1 MALGLVTSIFEKTA
15 PTIEQQGEIISNTA
29 NMVTNAL
36 SKLPSSI
43 SGKEELVSRLT
54 DSIVKLKLESAYKI
68 AAWQFFLCLGIAFA
82 LGLLI
87 AFCYMIKNDFSK
99 SLVFTLALMPPIV
112 CVLIMLVS
120 GSMGAAIA
128 VGGVFALT
136 RFRSAAGTS
145 RELVQILLAMATGL
159 TLGLGYIWIAI
170 ILVLCVEAVSII
182 FTFTRFGESS
192 KLRRTLKITI
202 PEELDY
208 NDLFDDLF
216 KKYTTRAVLVK
227 VKLKNLGTLF
237 QLTYD
242 IVLKNQA
249 EEKQF
254 IDEIRVRNANLDILC
269 SKVIANPDNL

>member
-1 MALGLVTSIFEKTA
+1 MSLGLVNSIFESSALTDA
-15 PTIEQQGEIISNTA
+15 QQGEIISSTA
-29 NMVTNAL
+29 QIVNKAL
-36 SKLPSSI
+36 SGLGATLQQEAFP
-43 SGKEELVSRLT
+43 RLT
-54 DSIVKLKLESAYKI
+54 ETIVKLKLESAYKI
-68 AAWQFFLCLGIAFA
+68 VWWQFFLCFGLAFA
-82 LGLLI
+82 LGIAI
-87 AFCYMIKNDFSK
+87 AFSYKFKNDFSK
-99 SLVFTLALMPPIV
+99 SLMFTLALMPPIV

-136 RFRSAAGTS
+136 RFRSATGTS

-170 ILVLCVEAVSII
+170 LLVLFVEAFSII
-182 FTFTRFGESS
+182 FTVVRFGESP

-208 NDLFDDLF
+208 TGLFDDLF
-216 KKYTTRAVLVK
+216 KQYTNKAVLVK

-242 IVLKNQA
+242 VVLKDAKQ
-249 EEKQF
+249 EKVF
-254 IDEIRVRNANLDILC
+254 IDELRVRNANLDIIC
-269 SKVIANPDNL
+269 SQVIANPDNL

>member
-1 MALGLVTSIFEKTA
+1 MALGLVTSIFQSSA
-15 PTIEQQGEIISNTA
+15 PTIEQQGQIIENTA
-29 NMVTNAL
+29 NMVTNAI
-36 SKLPSSI
+36 SKLPASI
-43 SGKEELVSRLT
+43 GAQEEIASRLT
-54 DSIVKLKLESAYKI
+54 DTIVKLQLESAFKI
-68 AAWQFFLCLGIAFA
+68 APWQFFLCLGLSFVLGVVIAFS
-82 LGLLI
+82 
-87 AFCYMIKNDFSK
+87 YMFKNDFSK
-99 SLVFTLALMPPIV
+99 SLVFSLGLMPPIV

-159 TLGLGYIWIAI
+159 TLGLGYIWIAM
-170 ILVLCVEAVSII
+170 ILVICVEAVSII
-182 FTFTRFGESS
+182 FALCHFGES
-192 KLRRTLKITI
+192 KKQRRTLKITI

-208 NDLFDDLF
+208 NELFDDLF

-242 IVLKNQA
+242 VVLKD
-249 EEKQF
+249 ESKEKQF

>member
-1 MALGLVTSIFEKTA
+1 MALGLVTSIFQSSA
-15 PTIEQQGEIISNTA
+15 PTVEQQGQLISNTA
-29 NMVTNAL
+29 EMITNAID
-36 SKLPSSI
+36 KLPTSL
-43 SGKEELVSRLT
+43 SGKEEIASRLT
-54 DSIVKLKLESAYKI
+54 DTIVKLQLESAYKI
-68 AAWQFFLCLGIAFA
+68 LPWQFFLCLGISFA
-82 LGLLI
+82 LGVLI
-87 AFCYMIKNDFSK
+87 AFSYMFKNDFSK
-99 SLVFTLALMPPIV
+99 SLVFSLGLMPPIV

-170 ILVLCVEAVSII
+170 ILVVCVEAVSII
-182 FTFTRFGESS
+182 FTLCHFGES
-192 KLRRTLKITI
+192 KKQRRTLKITI

-216 KKYTTRAVLVK
+216 KKYTTKAVLVK

-242 IVLKNQA
+242 ITLKNVK
-249 EEKQF
+249 EEKTF
-254 IDEIRVRNANLDILC
+254 IDELRVRNANLDILC
-269 SKVIANPDNL
+269 SRVITGSDEL

>member
-1 MALGLVTSIFEKTA
+1 MALGLVTSIFQSSA
-15 PTIEQQGEIISNTA
+15 PTVEQQGQMISNTA
-29 NMVTNAL
+29 EMVTNAI
-36 SKLPSSI
+36 SKLPTSV

-54 DSIVKLKLESAYKI
+54 DSIVKLQLESAYKI
-68 AAWQFFLCLGIAFA
+68 APWQFFLCLGISFA
-82 LGLLI
+82 LGILI
-87 AFCYMIKNDFSK
+87 AFCYMFKNDFSK

-136 RFRSAAGTS
+136 RFRSATGTS

-159 TLGLGYIWIAI
+159 TLGLGYIWIAM
-170 ILVLCVEAVSII
+170 ILVICVELVSII
-182 FTFTRFGESS
+182 FTFVRFGESS

>member
-1 MALGLVTSIFEKTA
+1 MALGLVTSIFDSSA
-15 PTIEQQGEIISNTA
+15 PTAEQQGELISNTA
-29 NMVTNAL
+29 EMVTNAL
-36 SKLPSSI
+36 SKLPTSI
-43 SGKEELVSRLT
+43 SGKEEIVSRLT
-54 DSIVKLKLESAYKI
+54 ESLVKLKLESAYRI
-68 AAWQFFLCLGIAFA
+68 AGWQFFLCLGIAFA
-82 LGLLI
+82 LGLVI

-136 RFRSAAGTS
+136 RFRSATGTS
-145 RELVQILLAMATGL
+145 RELVQILHAMATGL
-159 TLGLGYIWIAI
+159 TLGLGYIWIAL
-170 ILVLCVEAVSII
+170 ILVIAVSII
-182 FTFTRFGESS
+182 FTFTHFGESS

-208 NDLFDDLF
+208 TGLFDDLF

-242 IVLKNQA
+242 VVLKNQA